1 MDACI
6 SKLRRVAANWRVR
19 QQRLMRGQLLPKLDP
34 PTSQCIQFNACFMKS
49 DTAPFLLQL
58 SCPCRQEGLVG
69 DMLTE
74 VWDGDR
80 VSDSPVRGT
89 LTEARD
95 TDRGKKRYRKVWDA
109 DRGMGRFNKGHGGSG
124 MIRSNKRHADRGLGR

>member
-49 DTAPFLLQL
+49 DT
-58 SCPCRQEGLVG
+58 EGLVG